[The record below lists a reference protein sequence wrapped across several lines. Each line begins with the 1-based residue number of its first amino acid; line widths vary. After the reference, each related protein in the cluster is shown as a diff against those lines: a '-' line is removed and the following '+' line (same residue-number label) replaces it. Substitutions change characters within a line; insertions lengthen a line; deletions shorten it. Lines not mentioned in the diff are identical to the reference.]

1 MSDFST
7 PTVRGFGPPDIRF
20 GMPDADYRSALG
32 VANSDLK
39 KMEQSPAHYRAHML
53 AKGTPSKPTPA
64 QVFGTVL
71 HGALLEPER
80 VLHVVRPE
88 GLSFQTKEGKA
99 WRDAQTLPILS
110 AEEGEDIA
118 GATAAMQAHPI
129 ASAILHKAQ
138 KEVSVFSRCMDTGI
152 ALKGRL
158 DLVFQDESGRTVVA
172 DIKTCEDAREF
183 PRDARKWGYHRQA
196 AWYLDLLGVS
206 AFLFVA
212 VEKTAPYGIR
222 VFQLD
227 EESLERGR
235 EIYRANLRTL
245 RECTG
250 SAKWSGYSDE
260 IQPLTIRPWKEA
272 Q

>member
-7 PTVRGFGPPDIRF
+7 PTIRGFGPPDIRF

-53 AKGTPSKPTPA
+53 AKGTPIKPTRS
-64 QVFGTVL
+64 QVFGLVL
-71 HGALLEPER
+71 HGSLLEPDR

-88 GLSFQTKEGKA
+88 GLSFQTKVGEA
-99 WRDAQTLPILS
+99 WRDSQTLPIMT
-110 AEEGEDIA
+110 AEEGADIA

-129 ASAILHKAQ
+129 GSAILHKAQ
-138 KEVSVFSRCMDTGI
+138 KEVSVFSRCLDTGLAI
-152 ALKGRL
+152 KGRL
-158 DLVFQDESGRTVVA
+158 DLVFTDETGRTVIA

-196 AWYLDLLGVS
+196 AWYLDLLGAS

-235 EIYRANLRTL
+235 EIYRDNLRTL

>member
-1 MSDFST
+1 
-7 PTVRGFGPPDIRF
+7 
-20 GMPDADYRSALG
+20 
-32 VANSDLK
+32 
-39 KMEQSPAHYRAHML
+39 MEQSAAHYRAHML

-80 VLHVVRPE
+80 VLHITRPD

-99 WRDAQTLPILS
+99 WRDAQTRPILS
-110 AEEGEDIA
+110 AEEAQDIA

-129 ASAILHKAQ
+129 GSAILHKAQ
-138 KEVSVFSRCMDTGI
+138 KEVSVFSRCLDTGI
-152 ALKGRL
+152 SVKGRL
-158 DLVFQDESGRTVVA
+158 DLVFQDETGRTVVA

-183 PRDARKWGYHRQA
+183 PRDARKWGYPRQA
-196 AWYLDLLGVS
+196 AWYLDLLGAS

-222 VFQLD
+222 VFQID

-235 EIYRANLRTL
+235 DIYRANLRTL
-245 RECTG
+245 RECTDAAQWP
-250 SAKWSGYSDE
+250 SYFHE
-260 IQPLTIRPWKEA
+260 IEPLTVRPWKEVA
-272 Q
+272 